1 MLLVFLLNVLL
12 LHLKFFSLRVSC
24 YLLHSTIVVY
34 KRLALV
40 HGDYLYGGQWQRC
53 YCIKENEESR
63 NVTTTTGLIC
73 HSTSALA
80 WVQLPSERN
89 VSLVANTCQCL
100 PLALW
105 TTLQLV
111 TIQIF
116 TDCHFFIAIPTHLI
130 SFGPFVEFLSC
141 MQAKLK
147 VVRSQNI
154 SQKGKIWKLK
164 IDNNSHFLIFK
175 KTNTSFYFSC
185 RKLVKDRG

>member
-80 WVQLPSERN
+80 WLQLPSERN
-89 VSLVANTCQCL
+89 VSLVAFTLLPILANASHLLYAIGNNTDFYRL
-100 PLALW
+100 PLFHCHSHPPDLIW
-105 TTLQLV
+105 T
-111 TIQIF
+111 I
-116 TDCHFFIAIPTHLI
+116 CWI
-130 SFGPFVEFLSC
+130 SILHASKTESC
-141 MQAKLK
+141 
-147 VVRSQNI
+147 
-154 SQKGKIWKLK
+154 
-164 IDNNSHFLIFK
+164 
-175 KTNTSFYFSC
+175 
-185 RKLVKDRG
+185 

>member
-1 MLLVFLLNVLL
+1 MVIICTG
-12 LHLKFFSLRVSC
+12 VSDRGAIASKKMRRAEMSPPQQDWFATQQVHWHGMAPITKWAKC
-24 YLLHSTIVVY
+24 FINSDCCQYLPI
-34 KRLALV
+34 
-40 HGDYLYGGQWQRC
+40 
-53 YCIKENEESR
+53 
-63 NVTTTTGLIC
+63 
-73 HSTSALA
+73 
-80 WVQLPSERN
+80 PP
-89 VSLVANTCQCL
+89 TCSM
-100 PLALW
+100 
-105 TTLQLV
+105 QLV

-164 IDNNSHFLIFK
+164 IYNNSHFLIFK